1 MRFTVTVEFTTR
13 DQITVANMENAADA
27 DARLAPPPPFP
38 WIPPLAT
45 YITGPVVAESEQA
58 SALKAIVEAVT
69 ASMPPGSRQQR
80 RVCPQDWPDG
90 GVDGEDGLLMILLQ
104 TLGPYLTHEDDVK
117 RTRAITL
124 LSRVLMAAPGLVTN
138 PLELHHLAEFYTSRL
153 MDWPALRGALEG
165 CVVLADFVDE
175 DGDGSDGDAV
185 RRQAAARSGN
195 TSTNASTNASA
206 NANNNGEKAA
216 FAGLNAGFFGPR
228 KTPAR
233 RPPTAGQATRLPP
246 QAPRLLPPPLRL
258 CDHDAVALLTTI
270 ADSVYVRSLAAHD
283 RSLVFTL
290 ISKLVTAYGD
300 VALSA
305 EVDLAELMVVSMDG
319 EKDPGCLFDAFQALQ
334 AVCGAF
340 CRLEERDVA
349 LEMMRRAEEELF
361 DVLACYFPVSFE
373 PKERSARGITR
384 EDLAGGLEGCLLAWP
399 GFYEDALD
407 MVEEKM
413 GSIVKR
419 AKVDSMRLLAG
430 LCARSGGVAGIGNAS
445 PRRVWSMLRGDV
457 VGAGECQFFGK
468 DHPIVLSTLA
478 QCLAGNG
485 RNEGNEGLGREVLG
499 DVVVGDCMSCLDP
512 DVEGY
517 SESTEGAA
525 FERQVGLTRSTA
537 LIFRACALAGGPV
550 WRRAVEKHA
559 MSLAELFLY
568 HVRST
573 NVPQMCFT
581 LLLLYALLADVG
593 QLSGSADCAT
603 TKKMDEWGNAIRCA
617 HDVLCTFVVMHASI
631 WGAEV
636 GADDP
641 LAWTVTTGECSF
653 VWPTDPSEYN
663 FAVLLATSARSLDA
677 ISCFDDMWV
686 EAEVPAYVLACSKVM
701 RVDHEGVAAVAR
713 CALEN
718 VCASSYGRRHDVTK
732 NTVDLLLQELGGGDG
747 GGDGGGN
754 GGGNGDGT
762 ALPRSVMDAIF
773 HFLASVCVEDGERG
787 PSRRPAVLKELRER
801 LTSADD
807 LARGLV
813 ILEGEPD
820 SVACAEEV
828 AVLEEILTRV
838 AASGSPD
845 SHDSHDSPDE
855 TDANVSRAS
864 FGVCKRMTREDQRR
878 VLRDRLAT
886 LGNGRCDSALLGCV
900 LGLYPDVAA
909 DHRGLLRALVTLS
922 TGTKTSELARYAAAS
937 VANKTAATDPDGV
950 LEALDAL
957 IASLPEGEPHSVEVF
972 LNALAKQG
980 GDVIEGALQRVVA
993 AGRSAALRS
1002 LVGSPADTDASSRTD
1017 AYISAQSHATV
1028 AFLWEQKAYT
1038 KAKRCLMS
1046 VEADHTAAL
1055 VHLIAG
1061 LPPALVRTDKACVCA
1076 QLCAFLERMSLDNER
1091 ALLADV
1097 GVDEQSLER
1106 VLRVFGGLI
1115 ALPETAERVGAFL
1128 PVLLHLVL
1136 HARYA
1141 GARQAALDCLAQ
1153 IARDIPYQTIH
1164 PHRRAIV
1171 KTVVAACDDRKR
1183 AVRATAVSCRE
1194 LY

>member
-1 MRFTVTVEFTTR
+1 M
-13 DQITVANMENAADA
+13 
-27 DARLAPPPPFP
+27 
-38 WIPPLAT
+38 
-45 YITGPVVAESEQA
+45 AESEQE

-69 ASMPPGSRQQR
+69 ASMPPGSRQRR
-80 RVCPQDWPDG
+80 RVCQQVGPDG
-90 GVDGEDGLLMILLQ
+90 GVDGEDGPLVIFLQ

-124 LSRVLMAAPGLVTN
+124 LSRVLMAAPGLVTTSY
-138 PLELHHLAEFYTSRL
+138 ELHHLAEFYTSRL
-153 MDWPALRGALEG
+153 MDWPAIRGALEG
-165 CVVLADFVDE
+165 CLVLADFTDVDE

-185 RRQAAARSGN
+185 RQAAASSGN
-195 TSTNASTNASA
+195 TSTSTNA
-206 NANNNGEKAA
+206 NAKTKTKTNNNGEKAA
-216 FAGLNAGFFGPR
+216 FAGLKAGFFGPSPS

-233 RPPTAGQATRLPP
+233 RPPAAAQATRLPP
-246 QAPRLLPPPLRL
+246 QAPRFPLQL
-258 CDHDAVALLTTI
+258 CYHDVVALAETI
-270 ADSVYVRSLAAHD
+270 VDSVYVRSLAAHD

-290 ISKLVTAYGD
+290 ISKLATAYGD
-300 VALSA
+300 LLLG
-305 EVDLAELMVVSMDG
+305 EDVDLAELMVVSMDG

-340 CRLEERDVA
+340 CRFDERDVA
-349 LEMMRRAEEELF
+349 LEMMRKAEEELF

-384 EDLAGGLEGCLLAWP
+384 EDLAGGLEACLLAWP
-399 GFYEDALD
+399 GFYDDALD
-407 MVEEKM
+407 MLEEKM
-413 GSIVKR
+413 GSIVKQ

-430 LCARSGGVAGIGNAS
+430 LCARSEKSS

-457 VGAGECQFFGK
+457 VGASEFQFFGK
-468 DHPIVLSTLA
+468 EHPIVLSTLA
-478 QCLAGNG
+478 QCLTGHG
-485 RNEGNEGLGREVLG
+485 RNGGNEGLGREVLG

-517 SESTEGAA
+517 SESKEGAA

-550 WRRAVEKHA
+550 WRRAVDKHA
-559 MSLAELFLY
+559 IYLAELFLY

-603 TKKMDEWGNAIRCA
+603 TKKTDEWGNAIRFA
-617 HDVLCTFVVMHASI
+617 YDVLGTHILMYKWL
-631 WGAEV
+631 WGAKV

-641 LAWTVTTGECSF
+641 LAWTATTGECSF
-653 VWPTDPSEYN
+653 VWPTDPAEYN
-663 FAVLLATSARSLDA
+663 FAVLLATFARSLEA

-686 EAEVPAYVLACSKVM
+686 NKAGKAGSPGFVLACRDVM

-718 VCASSYGRRHDVTK
+718 VCASSPGRRHDVTK
-732 NTVDLLLQELGGGDG
+732 KAVGLLLRELGGGDG
-747 GGDGGGN
+747 NGGGV
-754 GGGNGDGT
+754 GNGDGE
-762 ALPRSVMDAIF
+762 ALPRSAVDAIF
-773 HFLASVCVEDGERG
+773 QFLASVCVEDGERG

-801 LTSADD
+801 LTSAED

-820 SVACAEEV
+820 SAACAEEV

-838 AASGSPD
+838 GAAGSPD
-845 SHDSHDSPDE
+845 SPDSSE
-855 TDANVSRAS
+855 QTDASVARAS

-922 TGTKTSELARYAAAS
+922 TGTKNSELARYAAAS

-957 IASLPEGEPHSVEVF
+957 IASSPEGEPESVEVF

-993 AGRSAALRS
+993 TGRSAALRS

-1046 VEADHTAAL
+1046 AEADHTAAL
-1055 VHLIAG
+1055 VYLIAG
-1061 LPPALVRTDKACVCA
+1061 LPPALVRTDKAFVCA
-1076 QLCAFLERMSLDNER
+1076 QLCAFLERIPLDDER

-1106 VLRVFGGLI
+1106 VLRVFEGLI

-1141 GARQAALDCLAQ
+1141 GARQAALECLAQ
-1153 IARDIPYQTIH
+1153 ISRDIPYQTIH
-1164 PHRRAIV
+1164 PYRRAIV